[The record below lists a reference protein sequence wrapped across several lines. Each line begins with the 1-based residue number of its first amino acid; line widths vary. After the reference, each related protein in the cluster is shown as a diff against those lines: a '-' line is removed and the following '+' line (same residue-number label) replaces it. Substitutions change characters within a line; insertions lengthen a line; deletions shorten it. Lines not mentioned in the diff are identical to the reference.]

1 MNFDFPDDQKLL
13 QQTARD
19 YLTDNASLAL
29 CREVLESD
37 TPYAAGLW
45 KGAAELGWLG
55 TAIPE
60 EYGGAG
66 FGYLELVLIAEE
78 IGRALAPIPFGST
91 LYGPAEAIRLAGSPE
106 QQKHHLTRIAAGEE
120 VATLAWTEAPG
131 QNDVEAVTTT
141 FRDGRVT
148 GTKVPVVDG
157 GAADTALVAADSPEG
172 LCLVLV
178 DLAGDGVSREAVS
191 SIDPS
196 RPLAALRFE
205 GAPGE
210 RLGAA
215 GEGPALVART
225 LDRAAALMA
234 FEQLGSATRALEI
247 TREFVMG
254 RYAFGRPIASFQ
266 AVKHRLADLWCEIE
280 LARSNCFWA
289 AWALENDESELQL
302 AACSARLAA
311 TRALELAAVEM
322 VQLHGGV
329 GYTWE
334 YDCHLLY
341 RRSRLLGAALGGAP
355 AWRDR
360 LVARIDER
368 AAA

>member
-1 MNFDFPDDQKLL
+1 MSVRRSICLYTPS
-13 QQTARD
+13 
-19 YLTDNASLAL
+19 TDPS
-29 CREVLESD
+29 
-37 TPYAAGLW
+37 GM
-45 KGAAELGWLG
+45 GA
-55 TAIPE
+55 
-60 EYGGAG
+60 
-66 FGYLELVLIAEE
+66 
-78 IGRALAPIPFGST
+78 
-91 LYGPAEAIRLAGSPE
+91 
-106 QQKHHLTRIAAGEE
+106 HM
-120 VATLAWTEAPG
+120 
-131 QNDVEAVTTT
+131 
-141 FRDGRVT
+141 
-148 GTKVPVVDG
+148 
-157 GAADTALVAADSPEG
+157 
-172 LCLVLV
+172 V
-178 DLAGDGVSREAVS
+178 DLITEYAETADVALMM
-191 SIDPS
+191 
-196 RPLAALRFE
+196 RPTSGGR
-205 GAPGE
+205 
-210 RLGAA
+210 RL
-215 GEGPALVART
+215 

-334 YDCHLLY
+334 YDCHLFY